1 MDENENN
8 LELYEKREHEILEQ
22 LGKMEMSD
30 PNRKNL
36 VQELNTLSSIR
47 NNYDQTELT
56 RLNNNARNDIE
67 EAKLAIEEE
76 KVKNDKER
84 TKAMWFQ
91 AALSFLGGAALTM
104 KSYHMDTK
112 GYPYKD
118 LKQFAMRQ
126 IEKIKGR

>member
-1 MDENENN
+1 MEENN
-8 LELYEKREHEILEQ
+8 LELYEKREHEVLEQ